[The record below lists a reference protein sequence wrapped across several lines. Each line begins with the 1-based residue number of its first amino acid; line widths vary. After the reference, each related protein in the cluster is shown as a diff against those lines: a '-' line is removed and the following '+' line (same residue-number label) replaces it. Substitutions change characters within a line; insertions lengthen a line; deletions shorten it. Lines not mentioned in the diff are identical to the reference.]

1 LFTTAGSHFSD
12 GRDLAAPRRRRD
24 IEQQR
29 RTGVRTLFA
38 VGEHA
43 HAIIDALAPQDGE
56 LVVNKLGSDAFIG
69 TALDQV
75 LRWQGMDTLV
85 IAGVGTP
92 YCVES
97 TVRHAADLA
106 YACVVASD
114 ACGTSDMVLHGHSLR
129 VMAQRYAMVRSTDE
143 IMEMLARSGPR

>member
-1 LFTTAGSHFSD
+1 
-12 GRDLAAPRRRRD
+12 
-24 IEQQR
+24 
-29 RTGVRTLFA
+29 
-38 VGEHA
+38 
-43 HAIIDALAPQDGE
+43 
-56 LVVNKLGSDAFIG
+56 
-69 TALDQV
+69 
-75 LRWQGMDTLV
+75 
-85 IAGVGTP
+85 
-92 YCVES
+92 VES